1 MNSKHTVGRRQ
12 KDLSLKLEMSSCK
25 SNGKK
30 NPMGRRGKRCQQFLN
45 EFQFGNIQKLWR
57 WMVSHE
63 CVQCSWPFN
72 S

>member
-45 EFQFGNIQKLWR
+45 EFQFGNIQKLW
-57 WMVSHE
+57 
-63 CVQCSWPFN
+63 
-72 S
+72 